1 MSKCLKEKV
10 RCILYSSVI
19 FNVILLLVLGGLIY
33 YKNTRKDKDPVNSK
47 GTLNSQVQLP
57 GHSGVCI
64 LCDYLGKDITA
75 KDTLF
80 DRIETVKDGHRICCT
95 TKPSFMPKLIG
106 KMIMTEKE
114 RAEDTENYENLKK
127 QLTWWRSRPGSIHM
141 HLDLDKLKDKEFI
154 WKTDEDSLG
163 MSYRNGIDI
172 NTTSSSI
179 VIPRKALYF
188 VYVAITFDF
197 GDITSIPI
205 FYHNVTKSHPLL
217 PRTIDTLLMSKYGGS
232 TESERVYTSFLCGT
246 FQMQGNFNIKTE
258 VSSYDYVSKSK
269 YASYFGM
276 FRI

>member
-1 MSKCLKEKV
+1 
-10 RCILYSSVI
+10 
-19 FNVILLLVLGGLIY
+19 
-33 YKNTRKDKDPVNSK
+33 
-47 GTLNSQVQLP
+47 
-57 GHSGVCI
+57 
-64 LCDYLGKDITA
+64 
-75 KDTLF
+75 
-80 DRIETVKDGHRICCT
+80 
-95 TKPSFMPKLIG
+95 
-106 KMIMTEKE
+106 
-114 RAEDTENYENLKK
+114 
-127 QLTWWRSRPGSIHM
+127 
-141 HLDLDKLKDKEFI
+141 
-154 WKTDEDSLG
+154 
-163 MSYRNGIDI
+163 MSYKNGIDI

-217 PRTIDTLLMSKYGGS
+217 PRTIATLLMSKYGGS

-276 FRI
+276 FRIWIERLLFCGKNIISTGCGFRELFMFCGMLLTKRNIIFLFRLAKS

>member
-1 MSKCLKEKV
+1 MRKIWK
-10 RCILYSSVI
+10 
-19 FNVILLLVLGGLIY
+19 LLF
-33 YKNTRKDKDPVNSK
+33 S
-47 GTLNSQVQLP
+47 
-57 GHSGVCI
+57 
-64 LCDYLGKDITA
+64 
-75 KDTLF
+75 
-80 DRIETVKDGHRICCT
+80 
-95 TKPSFMPKLIG
+95 PS
-106 KMIMTEKE
+106 
-114 RAEDTENYENLKK
+114 
-127 QLTWWRSRPGSIHM
+127 
-141 HLDLDKLKDKEFI
+141 DKEFV
-154 WKTDEDSLG
+154 WKTDDDSLG

-258 VSSYDYVSKSK
+258 VSSYDYVSRSK

-276 FRI
+276 FRIWIERLLFCGKTIITSCCGY